1 MEANRWQVFYHNP
14 DVPEMHWT
22 AILPKGRNTE
32 TDNLYVVF
40 SPNRLFPP
48 VAGKGEDTDLQRYQG
63 KLKAME
69 QLSFKEFQKFLGKLQ
84 RRDQDVQVE
93 RRIVRITSRQ

>member
-1 MEANRWQVFYHNP
+1 
-14 DVPEMHWT
+14 
-22 AILPKGRNTE
+22 
-32 TDNLYVVF
+32 
-40 SPNRLFPP
+40 
-48 VAGKGEDTDLQRYQG
+48 
-63 KLKAME
+63 ME